1 MSGMSV
7 ENDCVFGIDVAKNK
21 LDIASYPT
29 RVNLSVSNDENGFE
43 RILQRIEAFDC
54 TLVIMES
61 TGGLERPLAR
71 RLIDAGLDVS
81 IVNPRQARDFAKA
94 CGQLEKTDYV
104 DAAKLAQM
112 GDALQLPRID
122 GFDEQQTR
130 LKSLVRVRRQLIEQR
145 TQMKNRRQQQTYSD
159 LEALW
164 ADQIETLNKKI
175 ENVESKI
182 DDLLR
187 VSDDLQARIKRLETV
202 PGVGRKTSR
211 SLAANLPELGKL
223 NRNEIAKLAGVAPL
237 NHDSGKL
244 RGTRSIQGGRPEVRQ
259 TLYMAVLSAKKWCEP
274 IRVFY
279 ERLIERGKPNKVA
292 LIACMRK
299 LVTILNSMMRSESNF
314 DPQKAMP
321 N

>member
-1 MSGMSV
+1 MV
-7 ENDCVFGIDVAKNK
+7 
-21 LDIASYPT
+21 
-29 RVNLSVSNDENGFE
+29 
-43 RILQRIEAFDC
+43 
-54 TLVIMES
+54 
-61 TGGLERPLAR
+61 
-71 RLIDAGLDVS
+71 
-81 IVNPRQARDFAKA
+81 
-94 CGQLEKTDYV
+94 
-104 DAAKLAQM
+104 
-112 GDALQLPRID
+112 
-122 GFDEQQTR
+122 
-130 LKSLVRVRRQLIEQR
+130 LIEQ
-145 TQMKNRRQQQTYSD
+145 
-159 LEALW
+159 A
-164 ADQIETLNKKI
+164 
-175 ENVESKI
+175 
-182 DDLLR
+182 
-187 VSDDLQARIKRLETV
+187 V

-279 ERLIERGKPNKVA
+279 ERLIEQGKPNKVA